1 MQGFVEKVA
10 PWIIV
15 LGAIP
20 TIIYFAKQLANPAR
34 S

>member
-1 MQGFVEKVA
+1 MQRFVEKVA

-20 TIIYFAKQLANPAR
+20 TIILIAKNALATR
-34 S
+34 R

>member
-1 MQGFVEKVA
+1 MNAFVQKLA

-20 TIIYFAKQLANPAR
+20 TIIYFAKKLADPASR
-34 S
+34 